1 MNKNTSMVL
10 IAVVAGIM
18 VAGALAVTLQTSN
31 AYAQCLTGQPGGHGS
46 GGLDGGLSIGGKGNG
61 GSANGANG
69 GDANGGGAQNSQGG
83 CSTNN

>member
-10 IAVVAGIM
+10 VAAVAGIM

-31 AYAQCLTGQPGGHGS
+31 AYAQCAVGQPGGHS
-46 GGLDGGLSIGGKGNG
+46 ENGLSGGLSIGGNG
-61 GSANGANG
+61 GSANGRSS
-69 GDANGGGAQNSQGG
+69 GDANGDDAQNSQGS